1 MYSTSRLEEDQEPV
15 SLLDESIEGDW
26 KTYQKRSPNWPLW
39 VGGILVLVVLFIAL
53 FGPLIAPHDPMQINF
68 TIRNT
73 STGKFIKPPFGPLT
87 VPGYPLGTDEQ
98 GRDVFSQLLWAVRPS
113 LNLVLLV
120 AAIRLVVGLTA
131 GLISGWSNGGASRFI
146 ETMTS
151 AALAVPVLFVALCLI
166 AALGVKFGAWAFIL
180 GLSITGW
187 AEAARI
193 VQEQTQ
199 TIKGQLYVEAA
210 RSLGASGSEI
220 LSRHIIPHISPL
232 MWMLLSFEVSGT
244 LMATAG
250 LGFLGYFI
258 NTIWVPH
265 GDFSA
270 LRTSGRPELGQMLSE
285 SANMALRVP
294 WGLVAA
300 ASMVFIIVLAFNLLG
315 MGIRIQ
321 LDPTRKSQRKGRV
334 AKKVNAWS
342 MWAEDRWY
350 PQIAA
355 FRRNAPVI
363 LSGATLL
370 ALILWGGSAL
380 WKAQASSS
388 ATTTI
393 QVPGDHLWAD
403 ENHDAQGTYWANV
416 PGPTKADIAWTFD
429 DPSGFAGGPVVAADG
444 TIYLPSNAGIL
455 YALSPE
461 GREIWHAALPASPFG
476 TPALNPSGDIYII
489 DLQGNVTAFSSDGKQ
504 KWSIQP
510 DPKYQP
516 ISSPIS
522 DSKGNLYYASDSN
535 LICIS
540 SNGKVVW
547 KDLLPTFGYTSPLPR
562 LSADEKYI
570 FFQDTASDAQTGRL
584 LFKST
589 YDLVDRYIV
598 GTDGKNYLASQGE
611 IKELRNTQTGA
622 ELVEYAKWDI
632 VSLSLGI
639 RAPYDG
645 GIAPDGR
652 AWTLFSGSFEL
663 PKILWVEKGGNV
675 IGSIDYP
682 WLRDSGVLIGLDRDG
697 NAYFCGD
704 TSSSPIKAKAQCRAN
719 KPGQNSP
726 IWSLDLD
733 GATPVVGG
741 ALIPGGLYITTSS
754 GTLYSIGD
762 NVVPAVS
769 PVQTPTETQAATTTA
784 AQPEILP
791 TIEPSPTPE
800 IPKYYL
806 PYVSINDLS
815 KPTATP

>member
-1 MYSTSRLEEDQEPV
+1 MFETSRPIEEQKPAT
-15 SLLDESIEGDW
+15 LLDESVQVDW
-26 KTYQKRSPNWPLW
+26 RTYQKTSRNWPLG
-39 VGGILVLVVLFIAL
+39 VGGLLVLGVLFIAL
-53 FGPLIAPHDPMQINF
+53 FGPQIAPQDPMQIHF

-73 STGKFIKPPFGPLT
+73 ATGKFVKPPFGPFT
-87 VPGYPLGTDEQ
+87 VPGYPLGADEQ
-98 GRDVFSQLLWAVRPS
+98 GRDIFSQLLWAVRPS

-120 AAIRLVVGLTA
+120 AAIRLILGLTA
-131 GLISGWSNGGASRFI
+131 GLVSGWSKGGASRFI
-146 ETMTS
+146 ETLIS
-151 AALAVPVLFVALCLI
+151 AALAVPVLFVALCVI
-166 AALGVKFGAWAFIL
+166 AALGIKFGAWAFIL

-193 VQEQTQ
+193 VQGQTRI
-199 TIKGQLYVEAA
+199 IKGQLYIEAA

-232 MWMLLSFEVSGT
+232 MWMLLSFEVSGA

-315 MGIRIQ
+315 MGIRTQ
-321 LDPTRKSQRKGRV
+321 LDPARKSKRKGRL

-350 PQIAA
+350 PQIIAL
-355 FRRNAPVI
+355 RRNAPAI

-370 ALILWGGSAL
+370 ALIFWGGSAL

-388 ATTTI
+388 ATSTI
-393 QVPGDHLWAD
+393 SVPGGHLWAD
-403 ENHDAQGTYWANV
+403 VNHDAQSTYWANV
-416 PGPTKADIAWTFD
+416 PGPTKADIAWTFEE
-429 DPSGFAGGPVVAADG
+429 PSGFAGGPVVAADG

-455 YALSPE
+455 YALNPE
-461 GREIWHAALPASPFG
+461 GKEIWHAMLPASPFG

-489 DLQGNVTAFSSDGKQ
+489 DVQGNATAYTPDGKQ

-540 SNGKVVW
+540 SGGKVIW
-547 KDLLPTFGYTSPLPR
+547 KDLLPTFGYTSPLLR
-562 LSADEKYI
+562 LSADEKFI
-570 FFQDTASDAQTGRL
+570 FFQDAASDAQTGRL
-584 LFKST
+584 LFKDT

-611 IKELRNTQTGA
+611 IKELRDTETGA
-622 ELVEYAKWDI
+622 ELVEYAKWDV
-632 VSLSLGI
+632 VSLSLGV
-639 RAPYDG
+639 RAPYDA

-652 AWTLFSGSFEL
+652 VWTMFTGYYEL
-663 PKILWVEKGGNV
+663 PKILWVEKGGDV

-682 WLRDSGVLIGLDRDG
+682 WLWSTAAIIGLDRDG
-697 NAYFCGD
+697 IAYFCGITSP
-704 TSSSPIKAKAQCRAN
+704 TSSAAKVQCRAN
-719 KPGQNSP
+719 KPGQNVP
-726 IWSLDLD
+726 LWSLDLD
-733 GATPVVGG
+733 RTTSVVGG
-741 ALIPGGLYITTSS
+741 ALVPGSLYITTST
-754 GTLYSIGD
+754 GTLYSIGS
-762 NVVPAVS
+762 NAS
-769 PVQTPTETQAATTTA
+769 AGLPVQTPVETQAAAPTT

-791 TIEPSPTPE
+791 TIELSPTPE
-800 IPKYYL
+800 NPRYYL
-806 PYVSINDLS
+806 PYVSKKDLS
-815 KPTATP
+815 KPTAAP